1 MIRTNNNHLLFLLF
15 FLMFLVITLSD
26 AQFCH
31 GKELCMGDNSTL
43 DCLKDNFDNLYT
55 TDYVLFWRI
64 LRMAERDAVSCKSKS
79 DTATFLK
86 LAVVAR
92 TNAEFNEYFSEV
104 IERLATSHPE
114 CFFDSLLLLD
124 LDNATKIIMILKHPI
139 FVEKQE
145 IDNVFSKN
153 MNKEK
158 YRLLMD
164 IYFQK

>member
-1 MIRTNNNHLLFLLF
+1 MIRTNNNRLLF
-15 FLMFLVITLSD
+15 FLIFLVITLSD

-31 GKELCMGDNSTL
+31 GKELCIGNNSTL

-55 TDYVLFWRI
+55 TDYALFWHI
-64 LRMAERDAVSCKSKS
+64 LRSAERDAINCKSRS
-79 DTATFLK
+79 DTAIFLK
-86 LAVVAR
+86 LAAVAR
-92 TNAEFNEYFSEV
+92 TNAEFNEYFNEV

-124 LDNATKIIMILKHPI
+124 LDNVTKIIMILKHPI
-139 FVEKQE
+139 VVEKQE
-145 IDNVFSKN
+145 IDTFFSKN

-158 YRLLMD
+158 YRVIMD